1 MSKCRLVKQQIV
13 QMLVHIFGALSFKA
27 AYILHITSF
36 WGSAASLKDT
46 WTDLFLVFVWGGGE
60 DLQCML
66 WLFITTQLL
75 TVFLLLVT
83 LLAKQKKAQ
92 KVQFL
97 YMGLCAD

>member
-13 QMLVHIFGALSFKA
+13 QMLVHIFGAISFKA

-46 WTDLFLVFVWGGGE
+46 WTDLFRFFCEGGG
-60 DLQCML
+60 
-66 WLFITTQLL
+66 F
-75 TVFLLLVT
+75 TVHAVTVYHHTATYCFLVTVT

-92 KVQFL
+92 KSSIL
-97 YMGLCAD
+97 YMGLCTD